1 MVNTLRRWSTPIMGF
16 VTVIVIV
23 TFVFWSGNG
32 NDSMHGKA
40 KVVDL
45 YGKPINT
52 ETWQRQAR
60 RLAIFS
66 RMGSEVFPVLDP
78 MSRNGEPTPVGVG
91 SLFIF
96 DHEAD
101 SLGITVTDEEINK
114 QLEESSSFHGPDG
127 KFDGQ
132 LCESFIQNFLTPQ
145 GYTKEQISLFLA
157 DEVRMKKMRD
167 IIGST
172 VAATPEQVTDYI
184 QQQHTS
190 TEASYVAF
198 KHADFRKDQKAT
210 DEELKKSYEEKKAL
224 LKTPELRKVRFAAF
238 LMPPTPD
245 GKPLDPKALTEQ
257 LQPLVEKAY
266 ELRQALAEPNAKFEE
281 LAAKAGAT
289 LGETKEF
296 FGAENSPAEIEG
308 SPAATAAAFQLT
320 KEKPYS
326 DHLTLKKG
334 AYVLMLADT
343 KAPEPKTFEAAKAQ
357 IETEL
362 LDTKADEAAR
372 KKATEVQAKIAEAQK
387 AGKSFYQAAEAL
399 GLKAEPLPLF
409 STKVRPF
416 GKNEYADEIM
426 QAANNLAPGKVSEVV
441 NADKDALLVNVDRR
455 FTLDAETLDT
465 DKSKIA
471 AEIEG
476 DSDDTAKFP
485 AEFRAQI
492 RAQLPNQGYR
502 LGLKSRTFRIWL
514 SDRSMAAGIGELL
527 KQR

>member
-23 TFVFWSGNG
+23 TFVFWSGNR
-32 NDSMHGKA
+32 NDPGHGRSTA
-40 KVVDL
+40 ATL
-45 YGKPINT
+45 YGKPVSV
-52 ETWQRQAR
+52 ETWQHQGR

-91 SLFIF
+91 NLFVF
-96 DHEAD
+96 DHEANA
-101 SLGITVTDEEINK
+101 LGITVTDEEINK
-114 QLEESSSFHGPDG
+114 QLEESSSFHGVDG

-132 LCESFIQNFLTPQ
+132 LCEAFIQNFLTPQ

-210 DEELKKSYEEKKAL
+210 DEELKKSYEEKKEL
-224 LKTPELRKVRFAAF
+224 LKTSEMCKVRFAAF
-238 LMPPTPD
+238 LMPSAPD

-266 ELRQALAEPNAKFEE
+266 ELRQALAEPNADFEKI
-281 LAAKAGAT
+281 ATKAGAT

-296 FGAENSPAEIEG
+296 FAKENPPAELEG
-308 SPAATAAAFQLT
+308 SSTATTAAFQLT

-343 KAPEPKTFEAAKAQ
+343 KAPEQKTFEAAKAQ
-357 IETEL
+357 VEAEL
-362 LDTKADEAAR
+362 LDAKADEATR
-372 KKATEVQAKIAEAQK
+372 KKATEIQVKIAEAQQ

-399 GLKAEPLPLF
+399 GLKAVPLPMF
-409 STKVRPF
+409 STKVPPM
-416 GKNEYADEIM
+416 GKNEYADEVM
-426 QAANNLAPGKVSEVV
+426 QAANKLAPGKVSEVI
-441 NADKDALLVNVDRR
+441 NADKDALIVNVDRR
-455 FTLDAETLDT
+455 FTLDAETLGTDKTKVATEIEEDT
-465 DKSKIA
+465 DDSAKI
-471 AEIEG
+471 
-476 DSDDTAKFP
+476 P
-485 AEFRAQI
+485 AQFRAQF
-492 RAQLPNQGYR
+492 RNQFIHM
-502 LGLKSRTFRIWL
+502 GLKSRTFRIWL
-514 SDRSMAAGIGELL
+514 SDRSMTAGVGALEN
-527 KQR
+527 RR

>member
-23 TFVFWSGNG
+23 TFVFWTGNR

-45 YGKPINT
+45 YGKPINS

-60 RLAIFS
+60 RLAIFA
-66 RMGSEVFPVLDP
+66 RMGSDVFPVLDP

-91 SLFIF
+91 NLFVF

-114 QLEESSSFHGPDG
+114 QLEESSSFHGVDG

-172 VAATPEQVTDYI
+172 IAATPEQLNDYI
-184 QQQHTS
+184 QQQNTS

-198 KHADFRKDQKAT
+198 KHADFRKEQKAT
-210 DEELKKSYEEKKAL
+210 EEELKKSYEDKKAL
-224 LKTPELRKVRFAAF
+224 LKTPELRKVHYAAF

-245 GKPLDPKALTEQ
+245 GKPLDPKARTEQ

-266 ELRQALAEPNAKFEE
+266 ELRQALAEPNAKFED
-281 LAAKAGAT
+281 LATKAGAT

-296 FGAENSPAEIEG
+296 FGAENPPAEIEG
-308 SPAATAAAFQLT
+308 DPAVATAAFQLT
-320 KEKPYS
+320 KEKPFS
-326 DHLTLKKG
+326 DHIALKKG

-357 IETEL
+357 LETEL
-362 LDTKADEAAR
+362 LDAKADEAAR
-372 KKATEVQAKIAEAQK
+372 KKATEMQAKIAEAQN
-387 AGKSFYQAAEAL
+387 AGKTFYQAAEAL
-399 GLKAEPLPLF
+399 GLKPEPLPMF
-409 STKVRPF
+409 SAKVPPM
-416 GKNEYADEIM
+416 GKNEYTEEII
-426 QAANNLAPGKVSEVV
+426 QAANNLAPGKVSEVI
-441 NADKDALLVNVDRR
+441 NADKDALIVNVDRR
-455 FTLDAETLDT
+455 FTLGGEAINENNAAIAKELEEDT
-465 DKSKIA
+465 DDSAKI
-471 AEIEG
+471 
-476 DSDDTAKFP
+476 P
-485 AEFRAQI
+485 AQFRAQFRNQFI
-492 RAQLPNQGYR
+492 RT
-502 LGLKSRTFRIWL
+502 GLKSATFRIWL
-514 SDRSMAAGIGELL
+514 SDRSMAAGIGELV

>member
-1 MVNTLRRWSTPIMGF
+1 MVNILRRWSTPIMGF

-23 TFVFWSGNG
+23 TFVFWSGNR
-32 NDSMHGKA
+32 NDSLHGKA

-45 YGKPINT
+45 YGKPVSV
-52 ETWQRQAR
+52 EAWQHQGR
-60 RLAIFS
+60 RLAIFA

-78 MSRNGEPTPVGVG
+78 MSRNGEPTPVGIG
-91 SLFIF
+91 NLFVF
-96 DHEAD
+96 DHEANA
-101 SLGITVTDEEINK
+101 LGITVTDEEINK

-157 DEVRMKKMRD
+157 DEVRLKKMRD

-210 DEELKKSYEEKKAL
+210 DEELKKSYEEKKEL
-224 LKTPELRKVRFAAF
+224 LKTPEMRKVRFAAF
-238 LMPPTPD
+238 LMPPAPD

-257 LQPLVEKAY
+257 LQPLVQKAY
-266 ELRQALAEPNAKFEE
+266 DLRQELAEPNAKFEE
-281 LAAKAGAT
+281 LATKAGAT

-296 FGAENSPAEIEG
+296 FAKENPPAEIEG
-308 SPAATAAAFQLT
+308 NPAATAAAFQLT

-362 LDTKADEAAR
+362 LDAKADEAAR
-372 KKATEVQAKIAEAQK
+372 KKAAEMQVKIAEAQS
-387 AGKSFYQAAEAL
+387 AGKTFYQAAEAL

-409 STKVRPF
+409 SAKVPPL
-416 GKNEYADEIM
+416 GKNEYADEVI
-426 QAANNLAPGKVSEVV
+426 QAANKLAPGKVSEVI
-441 NADKDALLVNVDRR
+441 NADKDALIVNVDRR
-455 FTLDAETLDT
+455 FTLDAETLGSDKTKVAMEIEEDT
-465 DKSKIA
+465 DDSAKI
-471 AEIEG
+471 
-476 DSDDTAKFP
+476 P
-485 AEFRAQI
+485 AQFRAQFRNQFI
-492 RAQLPNQGYR
+492 RM
-502 LGLKSRTFRIWL
+502 GLKSRTFRIWF
-514 SDRSMAAGIGELL
+514 SDRSMAAGVGELL
-527 KQR
+527 KQH